1 MAAWAGAMKLKCA
14 VTGAGGYVGSR
25 IATYMRSHGWNVL
38 ELTRSRGAGNQP
50 GTVSYSLENGIS
62 PDVLQGVEVLIH
74 CAYDFRPVAQADIW
88 RVNVEGTSRLFDA
101 ARRAGVERIVCVST
115 ISAYGGCRS
124 LYGKAKLAIEDEA
137 LKAGGIVVR
146 PGLVYGREAGGML
159 GSLNRIMASAKVVP
173 LIGNG
178 SWMMYLAFED
188 DLCDLICRLCDMN
201 GNQKPRIIT
210 AASSRGKSFRGL
222 LSELAR
228 AHGNNL
234 VFIPVPW
241 RVVWLGLRLMET
253 LGILVG
259 FRSDSV
265 LGLVYPDPQPSFREL
280 QEFGMTFRDFS
291 PGLLK

>member
-1 MAAWAGAMKLKCA
+1 MATWAGAMKRKCA

-25 IATYMRSHGWNVL
+25 IATHMRSHGWDVL
-38 ELTRSRGAGNQP
+38 ELTRSRGAGNQT
-50 GTVSYSLENGIS
+50 GTVSYSLENDIL

-74 CAYDFRPVAQADIW
+74 CAYDFQPVAQKDIW
-88 RVNVEGTSRLFDA
+88 RINVEGTTRLIDA

-124 LYGKAKLAIEDEA
+124 LYGKAKLAIEDET

-188 DLCDLICRLCDMN
+188 DLCDLIHRLCDMN
-201 GNQKPRIIT
+201 GAQKPRLIT
-210 AASSRGKSFRGL
+210 AASSRGKPFREL

-228 AHGNNL
+228 AHGNSP
-234 VFIPVPW
+234 VFITVPW
-241 RVVWLGLRLMET
+241 RIAWLGLRLLET
-253 LGILVG
+253 LGIRVG

-265 LGLVYPDPQPSFREL
+265 LSLVYPDPQPSFREL

-291 PGLLK
+291 PGLL